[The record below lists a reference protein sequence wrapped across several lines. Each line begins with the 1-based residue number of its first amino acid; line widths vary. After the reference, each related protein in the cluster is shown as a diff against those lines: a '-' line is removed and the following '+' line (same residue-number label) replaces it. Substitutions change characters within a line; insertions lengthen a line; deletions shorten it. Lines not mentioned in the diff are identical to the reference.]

1 MSLSF
6 ITLFSFL
13 ATTSL
18 IIIIVM
24 LAMASQTSPEAR
36 IRRRLIAI
44 GRNPD
49 ATQAQIQGL
58 LKDSAYSQVPW
69 FNVLLT
75 RLNFVRGLDNLFE
88 RANLDM
94 SVGLFLLLSMLLG
107 GIIFLTLIMYN
118 RPLPLAFLV
127 GMIALSGPYFYAKY
141 LARKRLRLFL
151 EQMPDGLAGLSQG
164 LEAGMGLSQA
174 LVTVTKDMPDPFG
187 TEFTIFMEEMNL
199 GLSMT
204 DALKKLQERMP
215 LPEVRLFNNAL
226 IVQRETGGSLSEVL
240 NKLADVIRDRFR
252 IERVIK
258 TLTAQNR
265 LSAWVVSCTPVVLV
279 AVMYGFNPA
288 LMEEVVRDP
297 VGRNMMIAAVI
308 LEVIGILT
316 FRKILRIHI

>member
-13 ATTSL
+13 AATSL
-18 IIIIVM
+18 IIIIIM

-36 IRRRLIAI
+36 IKRRLIAI
-44 GRNPD
+44 GRKPD

-58 LKDSAYSQVPW
+58 LKDSTYSQVPG

-75 RLNFVRGLDNLFE
+75 RLNFVRSIDNLFE

-107 GIIFLTLIMYN
+107 VIIFLTLIMYS
-118 RPLPLAFLV
+118 RPLPVAFLV

-174 LVTVTKDMPDPFG
+174 LVTVVKDMPDPFG

-226 IVQRETGGSLSEVL
+226 IVQRETGGSLAEVL

-265 LSAWVVSCTPVVLV
+265 LSAWVVSCTPVVLAV
-279 AVMYGFNPA
+279 AMYAFNPA
-288 LMEEVVRDP
+288 LMEEMVRDP
-297 VGRNMMIAAVI
+297 IGRNMMIAAVI
-308 LEVIGILT
+308 LEVFGILT
-316 FRKILRIHI
+316 FRKLLRIHI

>member
-13 ATTSL
+13 AATSL
-18 IIIIVM
+18 IIIIIM

-44 GRNPD
+44 GRKPD

-58 LKDSAYSQVPW
+58 LKDSAYSQVPG

-75 RLNFVRGLDNLFE
+75 RLNFARGLDNLFE

-94 SVGLFLLLSMLLG
+94 SVGLFLLLSMVLG
-107 GIIFLTLIMYN
+107 VIIFLILILYG
-118 RPLPLAFLV
+118 RPLPVAFLV

-151 EQMPDGLAGLSQG
+151 EQMPDGLGGLCQG

-215 LPEVRLFNNAL
+215 LPEVHLFNNAL
-226 IVQRETGGSLSEVL
+226 IVQRETGGSLAEVL

-265 LSAWVVSCTPVVLV
+265 LSAWVVSCTPVVLAV
-279 AVMYGFNPA
+279 AMYAFNPA

-297 VGRNMMIAAVI
+297 IGRNMMIAAVM
-308 LEVIGILT
+308 LEVFGILT
-316 FRKILRIHI
+316 FRKLLRIHI

>member
-13 ATTSL
+13 AATSL

-36 IRRRLIAI
+36 IKRRLIAI
-44 GRNPD
+44 GQNPY
-49 ATQAQIQGL
+49 ATQEQIKDL
-58 LKDSAYSQVPW
+58 LKDSAYSKVPW

-75 RLNFVRGLDNLFE
+75 RLNFVRGIDNLFE

-94 SVGLFLLLSMLLG
+94 SIGVFLLLSMLLG
-107 GIIFLTLIMYN
+107 GIIFLTLTLYSQ
-118 RPLPLAFLV
+118 PFPVAFLV
-127 GMIALSGPYFYAKY
+127 GMIGLSGPYFYAKY

-151 EQMPDGLAGLSQG
+151 QQMPDGLGGISQG
-164 LEAGMGLSQA
+164 LEAGMGLVQA
-174 LVTVTKDMPDPFG
+174 LTTVTKDMPDPFG

-199 GLSMT
+199 GLSLP
-204 DALKKLQERMP
+204 DALKKIQERMP

-226 IVQRETGGSLSEVL
+226 IVQRETGGSLAEVL
-240 NKLADVIRDRFR
+240 NKLADVVRDRFR

-265 LSAWVVSCTPVVLV
+265 LSAWVVSCTPVVLA

-288 LMEEVVRDP
+288 LADEVTGDP
-297 VGRNMMIAAVI
+297 VGRIMLISAVI

-316 FRKILRIHI
+316 FRKLLRIHI

>member
-13 ATTSL
+13 AATSL
-18 IIIIVM
+18 IIIIFM

-107 GIIFLTLIMYN
+107 GIIFLTLTLFGQ
-118 RPLPLAFLV
+118 PFAVAFLV
-127 GMIALSGPYFYAKY
+127 GMIALSGPCFYAKY

-151 EQMPDGLAGLSQG
+151 EQMPDGLAGISQG

-204 DALKKLQERMP
+204 DALKNLQERMP

-226 IVQRETGGSLSEVL
+226 VVQRETGGSLAEVL

-265 LSAWVVSCTPVVLV
+265 LSAWVVSCTPVVLA

-316 FRKILRIHI
+316 FRKLLRIHI